1 MQRDL
6 TTTSYAILGQL
17 ALRPWS
23 AYELT
28 KEMQRNLHYFW
39 PRAESRIYD
48 EIKRLHGAGLARS
61 KPSFTG
67 RRRRMTYEITAAGRR
82 ALASWLDEDPL
93 SGITLE
99 SEGLLRI
106 FEATA
111 PRHMRA
117 AVQMIQAQAAEM
129 LPKLVS
135 VGQEYLEE
143 RAPFQDRVRWRAHIN
158 DFLTSYALM
167 LEEWARRTERAI
179 EACEGSGE
187 DESVH
192 QALDLIA
199 EKVARIGAVAPVS
212 TGTED

>member
-1 MQRDL
+1 LQRDL

-48 EIKRLHGAGLARS
+48 EIKRLQSAGLATS

-67 RRRRMTYEITAAGRR
+67 RRKRMTYEITTAGRQ
-82 ALASWLDEDPL
+82 ALASWLDEEPL
-93 SGITLE
+93 GGITLE
-99 SEGLLRI
+99 SEGLLRV
-106 FEATA
+106 FEATS
-111 PRHMRA
+111 PEHMHV
-117 AVQMIQAQAAEM
+117 AVQTIRAQAAEL

-158 DFLTSYALM
+158 DFQTSYALM
-167 LEEWARRTERAI
+167 LEEWAQRTEDAI
-179 EACEGSGE
+179 EASKHSSEE
-187 DESVH
+187 ESVH
-192 QALDLIA
+192 RALDLIA
-199 EKVARIGAVAPVS
+199 EKVERISAVAPLS
-212 TGTED
+212 AAAED

>member
-48 EIKRLHGAGLARS
+48 EIKRLHSAGLATS

-67 RRRRMTYEITAAGRR
+67 RRRRMTYEITDTGRH
-82 ALASWLDEDPL
+82 ALATWLEDDPL
-93 SGITLE
+93 SGVILE
-99 SEGLLRI
+99 SEGLLRV

-111 PRHMRA
+111 PEHVRA
-117 AVQMIQAQAAEM
+117 AVEAVRAQAAEM
-129 LPKLVS
+129 LPKAVS
-135 VGQEYLEE
+135 VGQEYLAE
-143 RAPFQDRVRWRAHIN
+143 RAPFQDRVRWRAYIN

-179 EACEGSGE
+179 EANE
-187 DESVH
+187 ESSEEEIVH
-192 QALDLIA
+192 RALDLIA
-199 EKVARIGAVAPVS
+199 EKIDRIAAVTPLSA
-212 TGTED
+212 GTND

>member
-1 MQRDL
+1 LQRDL

-48 EIKRLHGAGLARS
+48 EIKRLQGAGLATS
-61 KPSFTG
+61 TPSFTG

-82 ALASWLDEDPL
+82 ALASWLEEDPL
-93 SGITLE
+93 SGVALE

-111 PRHMRA
+111 PQHMRA
-117 AVQMIQAQAAEM
+117 AVETIRAQAAEI

-143 RAPFQDRVRWRAHIN
+143 RAPFQDRVRWRAYIN

-167 LEEWARRTERAI
+167 LEEWAQRTEHAI
-179 EACEGSGE
+179 EACENSNE
-187 DESVH
+187 DEIVH

-199 EKVARIGAVAPVS
+199 EKVERITAATPLSAGV
-212 TGTED
+212 ED